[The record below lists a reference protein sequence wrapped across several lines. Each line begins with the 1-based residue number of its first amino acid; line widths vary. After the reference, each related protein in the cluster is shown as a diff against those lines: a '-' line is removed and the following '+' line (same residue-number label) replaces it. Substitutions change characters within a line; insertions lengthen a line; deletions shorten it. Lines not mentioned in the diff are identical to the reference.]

1 MLSNKRIKRW
11 SSALLA
17 VVLCLSAVTSIS
29 ASSASKPLPKPSWQK
44 NLPEMNQ
51 FIEAP
56 YHIPNTKTV
65 YLASNTFIASQT
77 KVWEAGVVTAVD
89 ESSGKPK
96 WSFTFYQKGTPYPW
110 NTKIAYSKFG
120 SVYALVKDGQGT
132 KLFSVNASGKSNWT
146 IPVPNAEDV
155 HVMNDGTILLID
167 PDRKVTPTAKSKPR
181 AYAYSANGKKLAEV
195 ALGQMYSV
203 IGGQYVVSQ
212 IGEIGKSNLA
222 VYGSK
227 LNKLF
232 TYNLLSGA
240 VTYVNEATW
249 VINNGDILLRVNIPK
264 SGNKLIALNAKGK
277 TLWDRS
283 IPGNAGVQSIG
294 QNYVVY
300 ADGVMSLYNAKGLV
314 TKATVKADVPFAVMF
329 ETLDQHIEMYT
340 GDVQKVLHA
349 KTLQTLYEYPYDEN
363 TMKYYYAG
371 NGYLY
376 SVTKGHQLAQYKL
389 QK

>member
-17 VVLCLSAVTSIS
+17 VVLCLSAVTSVS
-29 ASSASKPLPKPSWQK
+29 ASRTSKPLPKPSWQK
-44 NLPEMNQ
+44 DLSEVNQ

-56 YHIPNTKTV
+56 FHIPSTKTV
-65 YLASNTFIASQT
+65 YLASNTYIASQT

-110 NTKIAYSKFG
+110 NTKIAYSKEG

-181 AYAYSANGKKLAEV
+181 AYAYSANGKKLAELS
-195 ALGQMYSV
+195 LGQMYSV

-232 TYNLLSGA
+232 TYNLPSGA

-249 VINNGDILLRVNIPK
+249 VINNRDILLRVNVPK
-264 SGNKLIALNAKGK
+264 SGNKLIAMNAKGK
-277 TLWDRS
+277 TLWERS
-283 IPGNAGVQSIG
+283 IPGNARVQSIG

-300 ADGVMSLYNAKGLV
+300 ADGVISLFNAQGLV
-314 TKATVKADVPFAVMF
+314 TKAEVKVDLPIAIIF
-329 ETLDQHIEMYT
+329 ETPDQQIEIHT
-340 GDVQKVLHA
+340 ENAKKVLNA
-349 KTLQTLYEYPYDEN
+349 KTLQTIYEYPNDQDRQ
-363 TMKYYYAG
+363 KYHYVG

-376 SVTKGHQLAQYKL
+376 SINQGNQLAQYKL